1 MNNLIN
7 YGTMRLLVGLL
18 FAFFSSLT
26 VCAQRFGT
34 RQILLSDNGS
44 ASKTVSV
51 KSNNPFSIKKDNR
64 FTWVKYEVHD
74 KSIKI
79 SASAN
84 KTQKARNYSLVL
96 LDEAGNPVDTLEI
109 VQAVRLFPLV
119 QMQLLMR
126 QGLLK
131 QVKRQQRVIRQA
143 SHQTHMEDSV
153 RLEQKRVHAVVVKR
167 QQEVFTAGNT
177 TNRFNHTNHLDA

>member
-1 MNNLIN
+1 MKKFIN
-7 YGTMRLLVGLL
+7 HRTMRLLVGLL
-18 FAFFSSLT
+18 FAFFSSIT
-26 VCAQRFGT
+26 VCAQKFGT
-34 RQILLSDNGS
+34 HQVFLSDDGS

-84 KTQKARNYSLVL
+84 KTQKVRNYSLIL

-109 VQAVRLFPLV
+109 VQAAKTLSTNANAVTKAA
-119 QMQLLMR
+119 
-126 QGLLK
+126 G
-131 QVKRQQRVIRQA
+131 A
-143 SHQTHMEDSV
+143 SKSNA
-153 RLEQKRVHAVVVKR
+153 K
-167 QQEVFTAGNT
+167 T
-177 TNRFNHTNHLDA
+177 TTSSTKNKTTSTPKNSYGGQCAATTKKGTRCSRKATSGSIYCWQHNK